1 MKRGPATLL
10 TSKTVLPILV
20 SVSFLLLTA
29 STPLFPSHARSR
41 RSVAF
46 GHEVRPAG
54 TVFWHT
60 GNFRALEDM
69 SGDLVTFVQGL
80 EHPKSGGYGKLSS
93 TRQANFNLFL
103 YALSTAMEASLA
115 DGSTG
120 DWCGVKAKASAAGY
134 AIHRF
139 YDTDSGRW
147 FVYAHDTTPFGQAYF
162 FVNPFAKR
170 NIVIEVPHEGFEA
183 GTKTQGARLF
193 KALAARALIIN
204 KEHRC
209 SDSDVSPCSGATT
222 VCDASPC
229 SEATTA
235 CAGRFRESDVAH
247 HTANTFHL
255 LHMRYTDMD
264 PVTKFVQLHGFDAS
278 PDDMAEIGD
287 GTTNDH
293 APDSVSV
300 LFANNLDK
308 YVPKPK
314 AVDSCQQYVGAP
326 PSGLCGSSNVQAR
339 YTNNPGGD
347 ACMAFT
353 SAYSARFLHLE
364 QGEPLRDDDQSDG
377 WDWGDI
383 RDALLDTWPDCD
395 MNNGATDCSLG
406 PRQTQYSTLT
416 CP

>member
-1 MKRGPATLL
+1 MTRGAATLV
-10 TSKTVLPILV
+10 TSTKVLPILL
-20 SVSFLLLTA
+20 SVSLFLLTA
-29 STPLFPSHARSR
+29 CTPLFLCNARSR
-41 RSVAF
+41 RSGACN
-46 GHEVRPAG
+46 HEVQPAS
-54 TVFWHT
+54 TVFWHA

-80 EHPKSGGYGKLSS
+80 EHPNSGGYGKLSS
-93 TRQANFNLFL
+93 TRTAHFNVFLDALF
-103 YALSTAMEASLA
+103 TAIEASLA

-120 DWCGVKAKASAAGY
+120 DWCGVKTKARAADY
-134 AIHRF
+134 AIARF

-147 FVYAHDTTPFGQAYF
+147 FVYAYDTTPFGQGYF
-162 FVNPFAKR
+162 FINPFAKR
-170 NIVIEVPHEGFEA
+170 NLIIEVPHEDFES

-193 KALAARALIIN
+193 KALAARALVIN

-209 SDSDVSPCSGATT
+209 SDPDSSACSGETG
-222 VCDASPC
+222 VCG
-229 SEATTA
+229 
-235 CAGRFRESDVAH
+235 GRFRESDVAH

-278 PDDMAEIGD
+278 SRNMAEIGD
-287 GTTNDH
+287 GTTNDE

-300 LFANNLDK
+300 FFANHLGA
-308 YVPKPK
+308 YVPTPA
-314 AVDSCQQYVGAP
+314 AVHSCQQAVGDP
-326 PSGLCGSSNVQAR
+326 PSGLCGASNVQAR

-347 ACMAFT
+347 ACLTFT
-353 SAYSARFLHLE
+353 STYSARFLHLE
-364 QGEPLRDDDQSDG
+364 QGKALRDDDPRDG

-383 RDALLDTWPDCD
+383 RDALLDTWPDCN

-406 PRQTQYSTLT
+406 PQQTQYATLT

>member
-1 MKRGPATLL
+1 
-10 TSKTVLPILV
+10 
-20 SVSFLLLTA
+20 
-29 STPLFPSHARSR
+29 
-41 RSVAF
+41 
-46 GHEVRPAG
+46 
-54 TVFWHT
+54 
-60 GNFRALEDM
+60 M
-69 SGDLVTFVQGL
+69 SGDLVTFIQGL

-103 YALSTAMEASLA
+103 DALFTAMEASLA

-120 DWCGVKAKASAAGY
+120 DWCGVKTKASAAGY
-134 AIHRF
+134 AIARF

-147 FVYAHDTTPFGQAYF
+147 FVYAYDTTPFGQAYF
-162 FVNPFAKR
+162 FINPFAKR
-170 NIVIEVPHEGFEA
+170 NIVIEVPHEGFDF

-209 SDSDVSPCSGATT
+209 SDPNSSPCSGETN
-222 VCDASPC
+222 VCGDNGGGS
-229 SEATTA
+229 
-235 CAGRFRESDVAH
+235 FRESDVAH

-264 PVTKFVQLHGFDAS
+264 LGTKFVQLHGFNATPSDI
-278 PDDMAEIGD
+278 AEIGD
-287 GTTNDH
+287 GTTNDY

-300 LFANNLDK
+300 LFANNLGK
-308 YVPKPK
+308 YVPKPA

-347 ACMAFT
+347 ACLTFT
-353 SAYSARFLHLE
+353 STYSARFLHLE
-364 QGEPLRDDDQSDG
+364 QGEPLRDDDSSDG
-377 WDWGDI
+377 WDWGDL
-383 RDALLDTWPDCD
+383 RDALLNTWPDCN
-395 MNNGATDCSLG
+395 MNNGAIDCSLG
-406 PRQTQYSTLT
+406 SQQTQYPTMT